1 MIKLKNLLKESH
13 VWERKFGEKLPTLAD
28 IQKKYDEKKNLS
40 EKEEY
45 KSILNEKT
53 YTMGDL
59 DLVFQGSSKVQL
71 ISRKGRTALTKQDAK
86 IIITAVERHIGG
98 I

>member
-1 MIKLKNLLKESH
+1 MKITKQRLIE
-13 VWERKFGEKLPTLAD
+13 
-28 IQKKYDEKKNLS
+28 II
-40 EKEEY
+40 KEEY
-45 KSILNEKT
+45 KSILTEKT

-71 ISRKGRTALTKQDAK
+71 ISRKGRTALTKMDAK
-86 IIITAVERHIGG
+86 IIVTAIERHVGG

>member
-1 MIKLKNLLKESH
+1 MKLTKQRLIE
-13 VWERKFGEKLPTLAD
+13 
-28 IQKKYDEKKNLS
+28 II
-40 EKEEY
+40 KEEY
-45 KSILNEKT
+45 KSILTEKT

-59 DLVFQGSSKVQL
+59 DLVFQGSDKVQL

-86 IIITAVERHIGG
+86 AIITAVERNIGG

>member
-1 MIKLKNLLKESH
+1 MKLTKQRLVE
-13 VWERKFGEKLPTLAD
+13 
-28 IQKKYDEKKNLS
+28 II
-40 EKEEY
+40 KEEY

-71 ISRKGRTALTKQDAK
+71 ISRKGRTALTKMDAK
-86 IIITAVERHIGG
+86 IIVTAVERHIGG
-98 I
+98 V